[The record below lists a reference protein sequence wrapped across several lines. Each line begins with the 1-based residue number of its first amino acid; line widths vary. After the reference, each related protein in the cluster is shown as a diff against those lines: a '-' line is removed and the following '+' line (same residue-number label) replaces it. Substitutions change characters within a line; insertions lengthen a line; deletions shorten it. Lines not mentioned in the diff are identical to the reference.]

1 MDPSTSPSM
10 PRFRTAHVVL
20 GQLLALLGT
29 LIALLFLG
37 GWIPALHDAALP
49 ASMLVGVLTA
59 LWARSQ
65 RAAFG
70 DDALTVQR
78 PWGDR
83 VIPYADI
90 ADAELGW
97 HEPFAVRA
105 PGAAVTLRLD
115 TRAHGAW
122 TVSSTWAELAPA
134 WERVNGPLLARR
146 SAALARGEVLT
157 FTDRSRP
164 PWLGA
169 LGTAVTTL
177 FFAAALSMGSR
188 GAVVGFGAL
197 LAHSL
202 WGLRRDVRAWRQSR
216 AAGGVE
222 LAAEGLREVRAHR
235 DDALGGY
242 RVARGAAQGWIL
254 WSDVTA
260 VIRDGGALHITTA
273 QPGLALRITP
283 NAGVEPLLELLVAQT
298 ASHRRAPDPL
308 EDPSSPEVQALL
320 AALDAPEVT
329 PASSPQRTGVRVD
342 LAGAEGV
349 LDVSPQARDDEHRTA
364 TAATSARR

>member
-1 MDPSTSPSM
+1 M

-29 LIALLFLG
+29 LIAMLSLS

-59 LWARSQ
+59 LWARAQ
-65 RAAFG
+65 RVSFG
-70 DDALTVQR
+70 DDAVTLQR

-90 ADAELGW
+90 TDAELRW

-105 PGAAVTLRLD
+105 PGAPVSLRLD
-115 TRAHGAW
+115 TRAQGAW

-134 WERVNGPLLARR
+134 WERVSGPLLARR
-146 SAALARGEVLT
+146 GAALARGEVLT
-157 FTDRSRP
+157 FADRSRI

-169 LGTAVTTL
+169 LSTAVTAL

-188 GAVVGFGAL
+188 GAVLGFGAL

-202 WGLRRDVRAWRQSR
+202 WALRREAQAWRRSR

-222 LAAEGLREVRAHR
+222 LAAEGLRALRAHR

-242 RVARGAAQGWIL
+242 RMARGAAQGWIL
-254 WSDVTA
+254 WSDVTG

-273 QPGLALRITP
+273 QPGTSLRVTP
-283 NAGVEPLLELLVAQT
+283 NAGVEPLHALLVAQV

-308 EDPSSPEVQALL
+308 EDPSSPEVRALL
-320 AALDAPEVT
+320 DALDAPAE
-329 PASSPQRTGVRVD
+329 ASAPSPEGTGVRVV
-342 LAGAEGV
+342 LAADGAAHDVRPHEGV
-349 LDVSPQARDDEHRTA
+349 DEHA
-364 TAATSARR
+364 CAPPSAARAGR

>member
-1 MDPSTSPSM
+1 M
-10 PRFRTAHVVL
+10 PRFRTGHVVL
-20 GQLLALLGT
+20 GQLMALLGT

-37 GWIPALHDAALP
+37 GWIPALRSAALP

-65 RAAFG
+65 RVSFG
-70 DDALTVQR
+70 DDAITLLR

-83 VIPYADI
+83 VIPYADLT
-90 ADAELGW
+90 DAELGW
-97 HEPFAVRA
+97 HEPFAVRT

-115 TRAHGAW
+115 TRAQGAW
-122 TVSSTWAELAPA
+122 RVSSTWAELSPA
-134 WERVNGPLLARR
+134 WERVNEPLLTRR

-157 FTDRSRP
+157 ITDRSRA
-164 PWLGA
+164 PWLSA
-169 LGTAVTTL
+169 LSTAVTAL
-177 FFAAALSMGSR
+177 FFATALSMGSR

-235 DDALGGY
+235 DDSLGGY
-242 RVARGAAQGWIL
+242 RVARSAAQGWIL

-260 VIRDGGALHITTA
+260 VIRDGRALHIATA
-273 QPGLALRITP
+273 QPGLSLRITP
-283 NAGVEPLLELLVAQT
+283 NVGVEPLLELLVAQV

-308 EDPSSPEVQALL
+308 EDLSSPGVQALV
-320 AALDAPEVT
+320 AEEA
-329 PASSPQRTGVRVD
+329 PASSTHPTGVRVD
-342 LAGAEGV
+342 LTSAEGA
-349 LDVSPQARDDEHRTA
+349 LDVSPQARDDAHPTA
-364 TAATSARR
+364 TAATRARR